1 MIKYLSII
9 SSNYNKW
16 LYLFVFCAFLNV
28 ILDTLSIIMVL
39 PLLTFLFDVKQN
51 VGTSSFYTWIEKF
64 FLIFDINEKKN
75 IQVYFLF
82 FFVFLFIIK
91 NTYHIIF
98 IYFQNKLFS
107 AIEAD
112 IGIRV
117 IKNSLY
123 GDVQLNNEKSTA
135 EIIRDSSTQA
145 STFIQSFLVS
155 LVQITIELTT
165 FGLLLLFIGYNYF
178 YETIFI
184 TFLLLFILFLQ
195 YFLVRKK
202 IFLTSK
208 NIEIANKLR
217 IKSIIDSQD
226 LFKEIKIFNLYQYFF
241 REFSKQSFRIMQM
254 QNTLGMMR
262 VVLRPIVETLFIAGI
277 CLSVYMILLSDTGIN
292 DTLPKIAV
300 FVVAALRVIPS
311 INRLNLNSQ
320 KLRASKPVL
329 INLYNKVTSNNFDK
343 IFNKIGKLSL
353 KSKLKIKNLY
363 FKYPN
368 KNKFLFKNLSLELK
382 KGKTYFL
389 QGDSGIGKSTFVE
402 LLLGLL
408 KPNSGRI
415 LVDNKNIKN
424 NLIGWYKSLSYVPQ
438 KANLIQET
446 LLNNIILFSEEKN
459 SQKLVSILN
468 LLNLNNLT
476 KESEEL
482 GRQGAKSSGGQ
493 AQRIVIARA
502 MIKNSDI
509 CVIDEGTAALDS
521 KSEIDII
528 KKIITFKVNNV
539 ILFISHKKNLKKYFD
554 YSLIF
559 HNQKIKKIKNGN

>member
-9 SSNYNKW
+9 SSTYKKW
-16 LYLFVFCAFLNV
+16 LYLFVLCAFVNV
-28 ILDTLSIIMVL
+28 LLDTLSIIMVL
-39 PLLTFLFDVKQN
+39 PLLTFLFDVKEN
-51 VGTSSFYTWIEKF
+51 VGSSFFFTLIENF
-64 FLIFDINEKKN
+64 FYNFGLNEKKN
-75 IQVYFLF
+75 IQIFFLF

-91 NTYHIIF
+91 NIYHIIF

-117 IKNSLY
+117 IKSSLY
-123 GDVQLNNEKSTA
+123 GDVQLNNEKNTA

-145 STFIQSFLVS
+145 SNFIQNFLVPF
-155 LVQITIELTT
+155 VQIAIELIT

-178 YETIFI
+178 QETIFI
-184 TFLLLFILFLQ
+184 TLILLFILFIQ

-202 IFLTSK
+202 IFLIST
-208 NIEIANKLR
+208 NLEIANKLR

-241 REFSKQSFRIMQM
+241 KEFSKQSFRIMQI

-262 VVLRPIVETLFIAGI
+262 VVLRPIVETLFIIGI
-277 CLSVYMILLSDTGIN
+277 CFFIYMILLSDQSVSG
-292 DTLPKIAV
+292 TLPKIAV
-300 FVVAALRVIPS
+300 FVLAALRVIPS

-320 KLRASKPVL
+320 RLRASKPVL
-329 INLYNKVTSNNFDK
+329 INLYSKISSNNFD
-343 IFNKIGKLSL
+343 ITFNKIRKLSL

-368 KNKFLFKNLSLELK
+368 KNKFLFKNLNLELK

-389 QGDSGIGKSTFVE
+389 QGDSGVGKSTFVE

-408 KPNSGRI
+408 QPSSGEI

-446 LLNNIILFSEEKN
+446 LLKNIILFSEDDN
-459 SQKLVSILN
+459 SQRLVSILN
-468 LLNLNNLT
+468 LLKLNNLI

-482 GRQGAKSSGGQ
+482 GRRGAKISGGQ

-521 KSEIDII
+521 KSEIDIV

-539 ILFISHKKNLKKYFD
+539 VLFISHKKKLKKYFD
-554 YSLIF
+554 YSLVF

>member
-1 MIKYLSII
+1 
-9 SSNYNKW
+9 
-16 LYLFVFCAFLNV
+16 
-28 ILDTLSIIMVL
+28 MVL
-39 PLLTFLFDVKQN
+39 PLLTFLFDVKEN
-51 VGTSSFYTWIEKF
+51 VGSSFFFILIENF
-64 FLIFDINEKKN
+64 FFNFGINEKKN
-75 IQVYFLF
+75 IQIFFLF

-91 NTYHIIF
+91 NIYHIIF

-117 IKNSLY
+117 IKSSLY
-123 GDVQLNNEKSTA
+123 GDVQLNNEKNTA

-145 STFIQSFLVS
+145 STFIQNFLVPF
-155 LVQITIELTT
+155 VQIAIELIT

-178 YETIFI
+178 QETIFI
-184 TFLLLFILFLQ
+184 AFILLFILFIQ

-202 IFLTSK
+202 IFLIST
-208 NIEIANKLR
+208 NLEVANKLR

-241 REFSKQSFRIMQM
+241 KEFSKQSFRIMQI

-262 VVLRPIVETLFIAGI
+262 VVLRPIVETLFIIGI
-277 CLSVYMILLSDTGIN
+277 CFFIYMILLSDQSVSG
-292 DTLPKIAV
+292 TLPKIAV
-300 FVVAALRVIPS
+300 FVLAALRVIPS

-320 KLRASKPVL
+320 RLRASKPVL
-329 INLYNKVTSNNFDK
+329 INLYSKISSNNFD
-343 IFNKIGKLSL
+343 ITFNKIRKLSL

-368 KNKFLFKNLSLELK
+368 KNKFLFKNLNLELK

-389 QGDSGIGKSTFVE
+389 QGDSGVGKSTFVE

-408 KPNSGRI
+408 QPSSGEI

-446 LLNNIILFSEEKN
+446 LLKNIILFSEDDN
-459 SQKLVSILN
+459 SQRLVSILN
-468 LLNLNNLT
+468 LLKLNNLI

-482 GRQGAKSSGGQ
+482 GRRGAKISGGQ

-521 KSEIDII
+521 KSEIDIV

-539 ILFISHKKNLKKYFD
+539 VLFISHKKKLKKYFD
-554 YSLIF
+554 YSLVF

>member
-9 SSNYNKW
+9 SSTYKKW
-16 LYLFVFCAFLNV
+16 LYLFVLCAFVNV
-28 ILDTLSIIMVL
+28 LLDTLSIIMVL
-39 PLLTFLFDVKQN
+39 PLLTFLFDVKEN
-51 VGTSSFYTWIEKF
+51 VGSSFFFILIENF
-64 FLIFDINEKKN
+64 FFNFGINEKKN
-75 IQVYFLF
+75 IQIFFLF

-91 NTYHIIF
+91 NIYHIIF

-117 IKNSLY
+117 IKSSLY
-123 GDVQLNNEKSTA
+123 GDVQLNNEKNTA

-145 STFIQSFLVS
+145 STFIQNFLVPF
-155 LVQITIELTT
+155 VQIAIELIT

-178 YETIFI
+178 QETIFI
-184 TFLLLFILFLQ
+184 AFILLFILFIQ

-202 IFLTSK
+202 IFLIST
-208 NIEIANKLR
+208 NLEVANKLR

-241 REFSKQSFRIMQM
+241 KEFSKQSFRIMQI

-262 VVLRPIVETLFIAGI
+262 VVLRPIVETLFIIGI
-277 CLSVYMILLSDTGIN
+277 CFFIYMILLSDQSVSG
-292 DTLPKIAV
+292 TLPKIAV
-300 FVVAALRVIPS
+300 FVLAALRVIPS

-320 KLRASKPVL
+320 RLRASKPVL
-329 INLYNKVTSNNFDK
+329 INLYSKISSNNFD
-343 IFNKIGKLSL
+343 ITFNKIRKLSL

-368 KNKFLFKNLSLELK
+368 KNKFLFKNLNLELK

-389 QGDSGIGKSTFVE
+389 QGDSGVGKSTFVE

-408 KPNSGRI
+408 QPSSGEI

-446 LLNNIILFSEEKN
+446 LLKNIILFSEDDN
-459 SQKLVSILN
+459 SQRLVSILN
-468 LLNLNNLT
+468 LLKLNNLI

-482 GRQGAKSSGGQ
+482 GRRGAKISGGQ

-521 KSEIDII
+521 KSEIDIV

-539 ILFISHKKNLKKYFD
+539 VLFISHKKKLKKYFD
-554 YSLIF
+554 YSLVF

>member
-1 MIKYLSII
+1 MIKYFSII
-9 SSNYNKW
+9 SPNYNKW
-16 LYLFVFCAFLNV
+16 LYLFILCAFVNV
-28 ILDTLSIIMVL
+28 LLDTLSIIMVL
-39 PLLTFLFDVKQN
+39 PLLTFLFDVKEN
-51 VGTSSFYTWIEKF
+51 VGSSFFYTLIEKF
-64 FLIFDINEKKN
+64 FFNFGINEKKN
-75 IQVYFLF
+75 IQIFFLF

-91 NTYHIIF
+91 NIYHIIF

-117 IKNSLY
+117 IKSSLY
-123 GDVQLNNEKSTA
+123 GDVQLNNEKNTA

-145 STFIQSFLVS
+145 SNFIQSFLVPF
-155 LVQITIELTT
+155 VQIAIELIT

-178 YETIFI
+178 QETIFI
-184 TFLLLFILFLQ
+184 TFILLFILFLQ

-202 IFLTSK
+202 IFLIST
-208 NIEIANKLR
+208 NLEIANKLR

-226 LFKEIKIFNLYQYFF
+226 LFKEIKIYNLFQYFLK
-241 REFSKQSFRIMQM
+241 EFSKQSFRIMQI

-262 VVLRPIVETLFIAGI
+262 VVLKPIVETLFIIGI
-277 CLSVYMILLSDTGIN
+277 CFSIYVILLSDQSVSG
-292 DTLPKIAV
+292 TLPKIAV
-300 FVVAALRVIPS
+300 FVLAALRVIPS

-320 KLRASKPVL
+320 RLRASKPIL
-329 INLYNKVTSNNFDK
+329 INLYSKVSGNNFDK
-343 IFNKIGKLSL
+343 TFNATRKLSL

-368 KNKFLFKNLSLELK
+368 KNKFLFKNLNLELK

-389 QGDSGIGKSTFVE
+389 QGDSGVGKSTFVE

-408 KPNSGRI
+408 QPSSGKI
-415 LVDNKNIKN
+415 LVDDKNIKN

-446 LLNNIILFSEEKN
+446 LLNNIILFSEDDN
-459 SQKLVSILN
+459 SQRLVSILN
-468 LLNLNNLT
+468 LLKLNDLI

-482 GRQGAKSSGGQ
+482 GRRGAKISGGQ

-521 KSEIDII
+521 KSEIDIV
-528 KKIITFKVNNV
+528 KKIITFKINNV
-539 ILFISHKKNLKKYFD
+539 ILFISHKKKLKKYFD

>member
-9 SSNYNKW
+9 SSTYKKW
-16 LYLFVFCAFLNV
+16 LYLFVLCAFVNV
-28 ILDTLSIIMVL
+28 LLDTLSIIMVL
-39 PLLTFLFDVKQN
+39 PLLTFLFDVKEN
-51 VGTSSFYTWIEKF
+51 VGSSFFFTLIENF
-64 FLIFDINEKKN
+64 FFNFGINEKKN
-75 IQVYFLF
+75 IQIFFLF
-82 FFVFLFIIK
+82 FFAFLFIIK
-91 NTYHIIF
+91 NIYHIIF

-107 AIEAD
+107 AIEAE

-117 IKNSLY
+117 IKSSLY
-123 GDVQLNNEKSTA
+123 GDVQLNNEKNTA

-145 STFIQSFLVS
+145 SNFIQNFLVPF
-155 LVQITIELTT
+155 VQIAIELIT

-178 YETIFI
+178 QETIFI
-184 TFLLLFILFLQ
+184 TFILLFILFIQ

-202 IFLTSK
+202 IFLIST
-208 NIEIANKLR
+208 NLEIANKLR

-241 REFSKQSFRIMQM
+241 KEFSKQSFRIMQI

-262 VVLRPIVETLFIAGI
+262 VVLRPIVETLFIIGI
-277 CLSVYMILLSDTGIN
+277 CFFIYMILLSDQSVSG
-292 DTLPKIAV
+292 TLPKIAV
-300 FVVAALRVIPS
+300 FVLAALRVIPS

-320 KLRASKPVL
+320 RLRASKPVL
-329 INLYNKVTSNNFDK
+329 INLYSKISSNNFD
-343 IFNKIGKLSL
+343 ITFNKIRKLSL

-368 KNKFLFKNLSLELK
+368 KNKFLFKNLNLELK

-389 QGDSGIGKSTFVE
+389 QGDSGVGKSTFVE

-408 KPNSGRI
+408 QPSSGEI

-446 LLNNIILFSEEKN
+446 LLKNIILFSEDDN
-459 SQKLVSILN
+459 SQRLVSILN
-468 LLNLNNLT
+468 LLKLNNLI

-482 GRQGAKSSGGQ
+482 GRRGAKISGGQ

-521 KSEIDII
+521 KSEIDIV

-539 ILFISHKKNLKKYFD
+539 VLFISHKKKLKKYFD
-554 YSLIF
+554 YSLVF

>member
-16 LYLFVFCAFLNV
+16 LYLFVFCAFVNV
-28 ILDTLSIIMVL
+28 ILDTLSIIMIL
-39 PLLTFLFDVKQN
+39 PLLTFLFDVKESI
-51 VGTSSFYTWIEKF
+51 GSSFFFTLIEKF
-64 FLIFDINEKKN
+64 FFYFGINEKKN
-75 IQVYFLF
+75 IQITFLF
-82 FFVFLFIIK
+82 FFVLLFIIK
-91 NTYHIIF
+91 NIYYIIF
-98 IYFQNKLFS
+98 VYFQNKLFS

-117 IKNSLY
+117 IQNSLY
-123 GDVQLNNEKSTA
+123 SDIQMNNEKSTA
-135 EIIRDSSTQA
+135 EIIRDSSSHA
-145 STFIQSFLVS
+145 STFIQNFLVPF
-155 LVQITIELTT
+155 VQITIELAT
-165 FGLLLLFIGYNYF
+165 FCLLLLFIGYNYF
-178 YETIFI
+178 HETIFI
-184 TFLLLFILFLQ
+184 TFLLLTILLLQ

-202 IFLTSK
+202 IFLISTNLETAS
-208 NIEIANKLR
+208 KLR

-226 LFKEIKIFNLYQYFF
+226 LFKEIKIFNLYKYFF

-262 VVLRPIVETLFIAGI
+262 VILRPVVEILFIIGI
-277 CLSVYMILLSDTGIN
+277 CFFIYMMLLSDKSVS

-300 FVVAALRVIPS
+300 FVLTALRVIPS

-320 KLRASKPVL
+320 RLRASKPVM
-329 INLYNKVTSNNFDK
+329 INLYSKVSSNNFHK
-343 IFNKIGKLSL
+343 IFNKIKKLSL

-363 FKYPN
+363 FKYPS
-368 KNKFLFKNLSLELK
+368 KNKFLFRNLNLELK

-389 QGDSGIGKSTFVE
+389 QGVSGVGKSTFVE
-402 LLLGLL
+402 ILLGLL
-408 KPNSGRI
+408 KPSSGKI

-446 LLNNIILFSEEKN
+446 LLNNILLFSEDNN
-459 SQKLVSILN
+459 SEKLVSILN
-468 LLNLNNLT
+468 LLNLNNLI

-482 GRQGAKSSGGQ
+482 GRQGAKISGGQ

-502 MIKNSDI
+502 MIKDSDF

-521 KSEIDII
+521 KSEIDIV
-528 KKIITFKVNNV
+528 KKIIAFKENNI

-559 HNQKIKKIKNGN
+559 QNNKIKKIKNGN

>member
-1 MIKYLSII
+1 
-9 SSNYNKW
+9 
-16 LYLFVFCAFLNV
+16 
-28 ILDTLSIIMVL
+28 MVL
-39 PLLTFLFDVKQN
+39 PLLTFLFDAKES
-51 VGTSSFYTWIEKF
+51 VGSSFFFTLIEKIF
-64 FLIFDINEKKN
+64 FHFGANEKKN
-75 IQVYFLF
+75 IQTTFLF

-91 NTYHIIF
+91 NIYYIIF
-98 IYFQNKLFS
+98 VYFQNKLFS

-117 IKNSLY
+117 IQNSLY
-123 GDVQLNNEKSTA
+123 SDIQMNNEKSTA
-135 EIIRDSSTQA
+135 EIIRDSASHA
-145 STFIQSFLVS
+145 STFIQNFLVPF
-155 LVQITIELTT
+155 VQITIELAT

-184 TFLLLFILFLQ
+184 TFLLLTILLLQ

-202 IFLTSK
+202 IFIISTNLETAS
-208 NIEIANKLR
+208 KLR

-226 LFKEIKIFNLYQYFF
+226 LFKEIKIFNLYKFFF

-262 VVLRPIVETLFIAGI
+262 VILRPVVEILFIISI
-277 CLSVYMILLSDTGIN
+277 CFFIYIILLSDKSIS
-292 DTLPKIAV
+292 DSLPKIAV
-300 FVVAALRVIPS
+300 FVLTALRVIPS

-320 KLRASKPVL
+320 RLRASKPVL
-329 INLYNKVTSNNFDK
+329 INLYSKVSRNNFDK
-343 IFNKIGKLSL
+343 IFNKIKKLSL
-353 KSKLKIKNLY
+353 NSKLKIKNLY
-363 FKYPN
+363 FKYPS
-368 KNKFLFKNLSLELK
+368 KNKFMFQNLNLELK

-389 QGDSGIGKSTFVE
+389 QGDSGVGKSTFVE
-402 LLLGLL
+402 ILLGLL
-408 KPNSGRI
+408 KPSSGKI

-446 LLNNIILFSEEKN
+446 LLNNILLFSEDNN
-459 SQKLVSILN
+459 SEKLVSILN
-468 LLNLNNLT
+468 LLNLNNLI

-482 GRQGAKSSGGQ
+482 GQRGAKISGGQ

-502 MIKNSDI
+502 MIKESDF

-528 KKIITFKVNNV
+528 KKIIAFKANNI
-539 ILFISHKKNLKKYFD
+539 ILFISHKKILKKYFD

-559 HNQKIKKIKNGN
+559 QNNKIKKIKNGN

>member
-1 MIKYLSII
+1 
-9 SSNYNKW
+9 
-16 LYLFVFCAFLNV
+16 
-28 ILDTLSIIMVL
+28 MVL

>member
-16 LYLFVFCAFLNV
+16 LYLFVVCAFVNV
-28 ILDTLSIIMVL
+28 LLDTLSIIMVL
-39 PLLTFLFDVKQN
+39 PLLTFLFDLNQN
-51 VGTSSFYTWIEKF
+51 VGTSSFYTFIEKIF
-64 FLIFDINEKKN
+64 FIFDINEEKN
-75 IQVYFLF
+75 TKIFFLF
-82 FFVFLFIIK
+82 FFVFLIVLK
-91 NTYHIIF
+91 NTYYIIF

-107 AIEAD
+107 VIEAD

-145 STFIQSFLVS
+145 SSFIQSFLVP
-155 LVQITIELTT
+155 LVQIAIELTT
-165 FGLLLLFIGYNYF
+165 FGLLLFFIGYNYF

-184 TFLLLFILFLQ
+184 TFLLLSLLFLQ
-195 YFLVRKK
+195 YFLVRNK

-208 NIEIANKLR
+208 NLEIANKLR

-262 VVLRPIVETLFIAGI
+262 IILRPIVETFFIIGLCFFI
-277 CLSVYMILLSDTGIN
+277 YMILLGDQSVSGV
-292 DTLPKIAV
+292 LPKIAV
-300 FVVAALRVIPS
+300 FVLAAVRVIPS

-320 KLRASKPVL
+320 RLRASKPVL
-329 INLYNKVTSNNFDK
+329 INLYSKVTSNNFDI
-343 IFNKIGKLSL
+343 IFNKIKKLSL
-353 KSKLKIKNLY
+353 KSKIKIKNLH

-368 KNKFLFKNLSLELK
+368 KKEFLFKKLNLDLK

-389 QGDSGIGKSTFVE
+389 QGDSGVGKSTFVE

-408 KPNSGRI
+408 KPSSGEI

-459 SQKLVSILN
+459 SQKLASIIN
-468 LLNLNNLT
+468 LLNLNNLI
-476 KESEEL
+476 KEGEEL
-482 GRQGAKSSGGQ
+482 GRQGAKISGGQ

-528 KKIITFKVNNV
+528 KKIITFKVNNI